1 MPIELTREELF
12 NQVWDRPMTK
22 VAAHYGISGVA
33 LKKICDK
40 HRIPVP
46 GRGYWAK
53 KAAGKTVSRAHFRAV
68 TDLAINRIVIYGS
81 PAQGLPEVVK
91 EAREAA
97 KKREQQPE
105 NQVEVGA
112 VPNDLHPK
120 VARTGKRSSTS
131 RSVLEAWDG

>member
-1 MPIELTREELF
+1 
-12 NQVWDRPMTK
+12 MTK

-46 GRGYWAK
+46 GRVTGRRKPPAREF
-53 KAAGKTVSRAHFRAV
+53 RAHFRAV

-120 VARTGKRSSTS
+120 VAMTGKRSSTS
-131 RSVLEAWDG
+131 RSVLEARDG